1 MQVCEDAEMSTTA
14 EKFVTVNQGF
24 RARLVGLTEEQLT
37 APTPCEGWTA
47 NGCIDHVL
55 SIYLL
60 VLTSTGA
67 DVQDLEGA
75 SPLERFDHLA
85 PLLEAAVS
93 DPVTGG
99 QEVKSPFGPMAL
111 KQLVSGIVIHDTLVH
126 TWDLAKAVDGDL
138 QLDEELVTESFAKM
152 LPMDEGLRNHGA
164 FAEKRSA
171 PEGADIQTQFLS
183 FLGRTV

>member
-1 MQVCEDAEMSTTA
+1 MSTTT
-14 EKFVTVNQGF
+14 EKFVSVNQGF
-24 RARLVGLTEEQLT
+24 RARLIGLTEAQMA

-47 NGCIDHVL
+47 IDCIDHVI
-55 SIYLL
+55 SIYLM
-60 VLTSTGA
+60 VLNSTDA
-67 DVQDLEGA
+67 DVVDLDTA
-75 SPLERFDHLA
+75 SPLERFDHVA

-111 KQLVSGIVIHDTLVH
+111 KQLVSGIVLHDTLVH
-126 TWDLAKAVDGDL
+126 TWDLAKAVGGDL
-138 QLDEELVTESFAKM
+138 ELDEALVAESYQKM

-164 FAEKRSA
+164 FAEKQVA
-171 PEGADIQTQFLS
+171 PEGADLQTQFLS